1 MIVYL
6 WDAPGTDRSG
16 CGVSDDQ
23 GRARLA
29 AEKMLRS
36 GQAHAARVEAAYA
49 MLGMGMLES
58 GYRRTGL
65 GWQARHGDRGGITW
79 EPLAAVGAEKQA
91 VSRSLRV
98 TARTEQGRNRA
109 GAL

>member
-6 WDAPGTDRSG
+6 WDAPGPRRG
-16 CGVSDDQ
+16 ALGVSGDPAA
-23 GRARLA
+23 ARRE
-29 AEKMLRS
+29 AETWLRC
-36 GQAHAARVEAAYA
+36 GQAQAARVEAAYA

-79 EPLAAVGAEKQA
+79 EPLARA
-91 VSRSLRV
+91 
-98 TARTEQGRNRA
+98 A
-109 GAL
+109 GAYP